1 MENKLESINQVALS
15 FLQSE
20 QLEDVY
26 CNIVDSA
33 LHLMKAQ
40 NGSILL
46 EKNGRLERVYAS
58 SNDLYQV
65 SIRKRGFTF
74 NVYETLEPRIIGA
87 DELIKSHPSLI
98 RLGIKST
105 VLIPLAHN
113 KRAIGVI
120 TLQFKNKMRFSKKDL
135 YLMSLIGSLA
145 TMAIEK
151 TTHYDEIKKTL
162 ELRNMFV
169 AIAAHELRTP
179 LTTISGYIQLLQKKI
194 PQATSTEGRYVQA
207 LAKETK
213 KFIALIQDLVDV
225 NRLGSGKLDFQYK
238 EVHVTDIL
246 GAALTRLHSEYPGR
260 NISYLNKTTNKSD
273 IVIGDSERLVTLYY
287 QLIEN
292 AAKYSAFTDKITIT
306 VKKDNQ
312 YIHFSVKDQG
322 KGINK
327 KDLPHIFSGFFK
339 GSGNVKE
346 GFGVGLMFAKYITE
360 KHNGI
365 IKIKSQINRGTQVD
379 VMLPVAHT

>member
-26 CNIVDSA
+26 RNIVNSA

-46 EKNGRLERVYAS
+46 EKNGQMERVYAS
-58 SNDLYQV
+58 SNDLYTV
-65 SIRKRGFTF
+65 SIRRRGFTF
-74 NVYETLEPRIIGA
+74 RVYETLEPLIIGEK
-87 DELIKSHPSLI
+87 DLKKSHPALI

-113 KRAIGVI
+113 KKAIGVI
-120 TLQFKNKMRFSKKDL
+120 TLQFTKKRNFNKKDL
-135 YLMSLIGSLA
+135 HLLSLIGSLA

-169 AIAAHELRTP
+169 AVAAHELRTP
-179 LTTISGYIQLLQKKI
+179 LTTISGYVQLLQKKI
-194 PQATSTEGRYVQA
+194 PQTSTPESRYVQA
-207 LAKETK
+207 LSKEIK
-213 KFIALIQDLVDV
+213 KFIYLIQDLVDV
-225 NRLGSGKLDFQYK
+225 NRLGSGRLDFQYN
-238 EVHVTDIL
+238 EVH
-246 GAALTRLHSEYPGR
+246 AAEIVGMALSRVQFEHPGR
-260 NISYLNKTTNKSD
+260 NITFLNRTSFRND
-273 IVIGDSERLVTLYY
+273 MVIGDSERLMTLYY

-292 AAKYSAFTDKITIT
+292 AAKYSGPQDKISITIQHT
-306 VKKDNQ
+306 AP
-312 YIHFSVKDQG
+312 YIHFTVKDTG
-322 KGINK
+322 KGIRR
-327 KDLPHIFSGFFK
+327 KDMPHLFNGFFK
-339 GSGNVKE
+339 GTGNEKE
-346 GFGVGLMFAKYITE
+346 GLGVGLMFAKYITE

-365 IKIKSQINRGTQVD
+365 IKLKSTLHKGTTVE
-379 VMLPVAHT
+379 VLLPAVHK